1 MKDLLLEIGTEEIPA
16 RFLSPALKAL
26 SEDGRAR
33 LEKAGFSFQEVRTVG
48 TPRRLALVVTGLSA
62 KARDV
67 EQEFLGPSL
76 AQAKDAAGHWTGA
89 AQGFARNQGI
99 PLEKLGVKETD
110 RGPRLVFIKKTPGA
124 PAEKVLPSLFVD
136 LIRALPFPKSMVWEE
151 SRVPFAR
158 PIRWIVALCGAK
170 PLALTVAGV
179 KSGRRTFGLRFQSA
193 RPFDVPSPDRYAA
206 LLKNHCVIV
215 DPNERRKLIVQQIE
229 HVAKTHHGHIPL
241 DRYPDLLEEVSHL
254 VEHPVAVVGKF
265 DPRFLAV
272 PLEVLVVSMKKHQ
285 KYFPVFKD
293 ESCRELLP
301 CFVAVR
307 NGLSDN
313 QAVVREGY
321 ERVLAARLSD
331 AAFFFGEHA
340 KRSLASREGDLAG
353 VAFLSP
359 TLTLKDKTERVVRLA
374 VGLAQDTLRLSAD
387 EIKAVERAARLAKA
401 DLTTGLVGEFPELQ
415 GTVGRLYAE
424 RDNET
429 SEVARALEEHYW
441 PLTAEGTLPSSV
453 VSSVVSVA
461 DKLDTLAGNF
471 LAGKIPSGSQDP
483 YGLRRAAVG
492 VLRILESRR
501 WPVSV
506 PDWVD
511 RALSLLP
518 AGLGDAD
525 KARRSLADFFQ
536 QRWAALALARGF
548 RSDEVDAV
556 TSAGLTDVG
565 DAWARLTAIRDV
577 RRHPDFG
584 PLSVAFKRV
593 ANVLKQAE
601 KKGDVSE
608 GAPQADLFRV
618 EAETVL
624 AAETSSVASR
634 AHPLLAARD
643 YNGYLSALVSLRA
656 PVDAFFV
663 QAVVMDPDPDLRRNR
678 LRMLASVRALFDR
691 VADFSRLQDTAGAA
705 VLSRP

>member
-26 SEDGRAR
+26 SDDGRAQ
-33 LEKAGFSFQEVRTVG
+33 LEKAGFSFNEVRSFG
-48 TPRRLALVVTGLSA
+48 TPRRLALVVTGVSA

-89 AQGFARNQGI
+89 AQGFARGQGI
-99 PLEKLGVKETD
+99 PLEKLGVKETE
-110 RGPRLVFIKKTPGA
+110 RGPRLVYVKTIPGA
-124 PAEKVLPSLFVD
+124 AAEKVLPGLLTD
-136 LIRALPFPKSMVWEE
+136 LVGSIPFPKSMVWDE
-151 SRVPFAR
+151 SRLPFAR

-170 PLALTVAGV
+170 PLAITVGNV
-179 KSGRRTFGLRFQSA
+179 KSGRRTHGLRFHSV

-215 DPNERRKLIVQQIE
+215 DPDERRKLIVQQIE
-229 HVAKTHHGHIPL
+229 QGTKTHHGHVPV
-241 DRYPDLLEEVSHL
+241 DRYPDLLEEVSNL

-272 PLEVLVVSMKKHQ
+272 PPEVLVVSMKKHQ

-293 ESCRELLP
+293 ASCRELVP

-340 KRSLASREGDLAG
+340 KRPLASRENDLAG

-359 TLTLKDKTERVVRLA
+359 ALTLKDKTERVVRLA
-374 VGLAQDTLRLSAD
+374 VGLARDAARLSAD
-387 EIKAVERAARLAKA
+387 DIAAVERSARLAKA

-415 GTVGRLYAE
+415 GVVGRLYAE
-424 RDNET
+424 RDNEPPV
-429 SEVARALEEHYW
+429 VARAIEEHYW
-441 PLTAEGTLPSSV
+441 PLTADGTLPSSEV
-453 VSSVVSVA
+453 GAVVSVA

-471 LAGKIPSGSQDP
+471 LLGKVPSGSQDP

-492 VLRILESRR
+492 VLRILETRH
-501 WPVSV
+501 WPVSLSE
-506 PDWVD
+506 WVD
-511 RALSLLP
+511 RAVSLLP
-518 AGLGDAD
+518 TSLGDAG
-525 KARRSLADFFQ
+525 KARRSLAEFFQ

-548 RSDEVDAV
+548 RSDEVEAV
-556 TSAGLTDVG
+556 TSAGLTDTA
-565 DAWARLTAIRDV
+565 DAWARLAAVRDV
-577 RRHPDFG
+577 RGLPDFG
-584 PLSVAFKRV
+584 PLSMAFKRV

-601 KKGDVSE
+601 KKGDLIE
-608 GAPQADLFRV
+608 GSPQTDLFRS
-618 EAETVL
+618 EAESGL
-624 AAETSSVASR
+624 AAQTALVSDRSD
-634 AHPLLAARD
+634 PLLKARD
-643 YNGYLSALVSLRA
+643 YAGYLSALVPLRA
-656 PVDAFFV
+656 PVDAFFAQV
-663 QAVVMDPDPDLRRNR
+663 VVMDPDPALRRNR
-678 LRMLASVRALFDR
+678 LSVLASVRALFDR
-691 VADFSRLQDTAGAA
+691 VADFSRLQDTTGPA
-705 VLSRP
+705 VSSRP